1 MKSQTELNLPKP
13 AKLEAWHLV
22 ILLNRSTFKRRR
34 TWYISCWIFSQET
47 SALKKN
53 CKLLFYPRSTW
64 EFIWTRWNVS
74 VRSRSNWNLKVLVF
88 EERGKPEYPEKN
100 LSEQRR
106 EPTANSTH
114 IWRRRRDLN
123 PGHIGARWALS
134 PLRHPCSP
142 PYLPLAANRCNSGCW
157 INKWN
162 SCLSTVISRLTDTRS
177 TRGTPRYYGQFS
189 LSLEKAPTFSLNS
202 TRLIWTLS
210 IVPSVSVLTWF
221 GLYCKSV

>member
-1 MKSQTELNLPKP
+1 MLD
-13 AKLEAWHLV
+13 
-22 ILLNRSTFKRRR
+22 ILRRDLC
-34 TWYISCWIFSQET
+34 IK
-47 SALKKN
+47 KKN

-64 EFIWTRWNVS
+64 EFIWTRLNVS

-100 LSEQRR
+100 LSEQGR

-123 PGHIGARWALS
+123 PGHIGARRALS

-142 PYLPLAANRCNSGCW
+142 PYLPLAANRCKSGCW
-157 INKWN
+157 INEWN
-162 SCLSTVISRLTDTRS
+162 SCLSTAISRLTDTRS
-177 TRGTPRYYGQFS
+177 TRTPRYYGQFS
-189 LSLEKAPTFSLNS
+189 LSLGKTLTFSLNS
-202 TRLIWTLS
+202 TRLIRTLS
-210 IVPSVSVLTWF
+210 MVPSASLLTGF